1 LQPAIR
7 FHTPAPRSVFRVSPR
22 KSGSGQSTE
31 AAEADRSYVSA
42 VPETRRQFRLW
53 PPSLCAKK
61 ADIRADARP
70 SMSKDYSAGIGGRPR
85 SSMIPVGNGL
95 VL

>member
-1 LQPAIR
+1 MQPAIR

-42 VPETRRQFRLW
+42 VPETRANSGFGLRRCV
-53 PPSLCAKK
+53 PKK
-61 ADIRADARP
+61 QTFELTLGRA
-70 SMSKDYSAGIGGRPR
+70 
-85 SSMIPVGNGL
+85 
-95 VL
+95 